1 MINSKISLKN
11 VKNINSCMLLNL
23 SNHPSHLWPKEQ
35 ITLAKQL
42 FGDVIDIPFPDVSP
56 VGNEKYIDQL
66 SDQYLDKILDF
77 LSEQPETPFAVHIMG
92 ELTFCFSLIKKL
104 QQYNITCLASTTRR
118 ISEIT
123 PDNKKISKFDFV
135 QFRKYN

>member
-1 MINSKISLKN
+1 
-11 VKNINSCMLLNL
+11 MLLNL

-35 ITLAKQL
+35 LNLAKQL
-42 FGDVIDIPFPDVSP
+42 FGDIIDIPFPDVSP
-56 VGNEKYIDQL
+56 SGDEKYIDQL
-66 SDQYLDKILDF
+66 SDEYLDKILDILF
-77 LSEQPETPFAVHIMG
+77 EHPKTPFVVHIMG

-104 QQYNITCLASTTRR
+104 QQYNITCVASTTRR